1 MGAKGLSDRGI
12 MGRFFATLEATT
24 QASWISPTSMLF
36 QSTQFEEIVK
46 WLGSTPA
53 FRKWE
58 GERAAQGINENSV
71 TIKNEDY
78 EATLEFKRREV
89 TQDKTT
95 QVLTRVDEFAVRA
108 AHHWASLM
116 TDTMVLGESTA
127 GYDGEFFFDT
137 DHPDPAGLA
146 VVQDN
151 DRTANAAD
159 HLAPTDA
166 EVQTALRT
174 VIKAILGFLDD
185 EVQPMNEQATQFTIV
200 CPVGLVDYLA
210 AGLNNPVVL
219 SAGQA
224 ITNLVATFGGW
235 AINLV
240 ANARLDRQS
249 GWYETGVSSK
259 FAIFR
264 TDGSVKPFIRIQD
277 TPVNSPGVRMRA
289 LAAGSEHEAKT
300 NKHMYGADVTR
311 GVGFGYWQMA
321 CLWTWT

>member
-12 MGRFFATLEATT
+12 IGRFFATLEATT
-24 QASWISPTSMLF
+24 QASWITPTSMLF
-36 QSTQFEEIVK
+36 QSNQFEEIVK

-58 GERAAQGINENSV
+58 GEREAKGIAESSV

-95 QVLTRVDEFAVRA
+95 QVMTRVDEFAQRA

-116 TDTMVLGESTA
+116 TDTLVAGEATA
-127 GYDGEFFFDT
+127 GYDGQFFFDT
-137 DHPDPAGLA
+137 DHPDPAGGS

-151 DRTANAAD
+151 DLTGAATD

-166 EVQTALRT
+166 EVQIALKSCIT
-174 VIKAILGFLDD
+174 AILGFLDD
-185 EVQPMNEQATQFTIV
+185 RVQPMNEQANRFTIV
-200 CPVGLVDYLA
+200 CPVGLVTAIA
-210 AGLNNPVVL
+210 AGLNNPVIL
-219 SAGQA
+219 SGGAA
-224 ITNLVATFGGW
+224 VTNLVATFGDW
-235 AINLV
+235 AINVV
-240 ANARLDRQS
+240 ANARLDRVA
-249 GWYETGVSSK
+249 GWYETGVASK

-264 TDGSVKPFIRIQD
+264 TDGAVKPFIRVQD
-277 TPVNSPGVRMRA
+277 TPPSSPGVRMRA
-289 LAAGSEHEAKT
+289 LGAGSEHEMKT